1 MKRIV
6 AIGLL
11 IFVAVAACTRQQTDF
26 LSPTDVQ
33 DAEYALLIDS
43 VEDMLDSFKYHDFTD
58 SVVSSALA
66 FYNMGNTSRDYWMQ
80 ARCHYLTGCLSFE
93 KKTVSQEAA
102 THFLETLHILDD
114 HFDPTQPN
122 VGQLYSKTYR
132 VMSRIAFNF
141 SDERCSTRLARI
153 GLDCATVVDDTI
165 WMALSCANL
174 GLLYERYGKAGEGD
188 TAYYYCHEGMRLVND
203 ERFPFETAML
213 CNALANCHRHSREY
227 DTALYFFGYVKSLV
241 DSTFRLY
248 HKNYIEEAFV
258 YYRMKDYTS
267 AISDLEVAFR
277 SKDEGCKMQAAFGLS
292 DCYEGIGDTLKAA
305 PYSSI
310 VKKQREKEILNYNH
324 NAEVMPM
331 FNDYLKS
338 RQTSEKQ
345 NESLYWSLCI
355 AVLVVLAFA
364 FYHRWHKMQKQQQDA
379 ETERKL
385 KQHQREAELKLQ
397 EARSALKYK
406 EIETLQVKARVIYD
420 DKRNNTYKR
429 IMDLFNAAYPEA
441 LDKLKAA
448 YPELNDTELAVMVLA
463 FFSFIV
469 KETASIMDLRE
480 NTVSKYRSSIRKKT
494 GADDFESLIFPC
506 LG

>member
-1 MKRIV
+1 MKRIA

-11 IFVAVAACTRQQTDF
+11 IFVAVAACTRHQTDF
-26 LSPTDVQ
+26 LSPADVQ

-58 SVVSSALA
+58 SVVSPALA
-66 FYNMGNTSRDYWMQ
+66 FYSMGNAPRDYWMQ
-80 ARCHYLTGCLSFE
+80 ARCHYLTGLLSFE

-114 HFDPTQPN
+114 HFDAMQPT

-153 GLDCATVVDDTI
+153 GLDYATAVSDTT

-188 TAYYYCHEGMRLVND
+188 TAYYYCHKGLRLVD
-203 ERFPFETAML
+203 EGRFPFETAML
-213 CNALANCHRHSREY
+213 CNALANSHRHSHEY

-241 DSTFRLY
+241 DSTFQLY

-258 YYRMKDYTS
+258 YYQMKDYAS
-267 AISDLEVAFR
+267 AISDLEEAFR
-277 SKDEGCKMQAAFGLS
+277 SKDEGYKMQAAFGLS
-292 DCYEGIGDTLKAA
+292 DCYEEIGDTLKAA

-310 VKKQREKEILNYNH
+310 VKKQREKEIVDLNH
-324 NAEVMPM
+324 NAEVMSM

-338 RQTSEKQ
+338 RETPEKQ
-345 NESLYWSLCI
+345 HVGLWRSLGI

-364 FYHRWHKMQKQQQDA
+364 RYHRWHTTQKQQQDA

-397 EARSALKYK
+397 EARSALKDK
-406 EIETLQVKARVIYD
+406 EIEALRAKARGIYD
-420 DKRNNTYKR
+420 DKRNNTCKR
-429 IMDLFNAAYPEA
+429 IMDLFNTAYPDA
-441 LDKLKAA
+441 LGKLKAA
-448 YPELNDTELAVMVLA
+448 YPELNETELTVAVLS

-469 KETASIMDLRE
+469 KETADIMELRE
-480 NTVSKYRSSIRKKT
+480 NTVSKCRSSIKKKT
-494 GADDFESLIFPC
+494 GADNFESLILSC